1 MERPVGRELMNDKRQ
16 KTRAQQHQL
25 LLAFT
30 AEGRDEVPEDR
41 SEGLASFEVNSEAD
55 GPTSSDR
62 LMERICDPL
71 NLDCAMARVIAN
83 GGAPGVDGMSVKKLE
98 KFWHRHGDRIVSEL
112 LAGTYRPQPVKR
124 VEIPKPDGGVRKL
137 GIPTAVD
144 RVVQQ
149 AILLVLSPE
158 WDATFS
164 DNSFGFRPYRS
175 AHGAVARAQSYLEEG
190 YTWVVDMDLEKFFDR
205 VNHDVLMSRVARRV
219 EDKRLLKL
227 IRAFLNA
234 GVMVDGLFSGT
245 PEGTPQG
252 GPLSPLLSNLLLDD
266 LDRELESRG
275 LRFSRYADDCNIYVK
290 SKRAGERVLQS
301 VTNWL
306 ETKLRLKVNQSKSA
320 VDRPWKRKFLGF
332 TFTTRRKRSIA
343 PASRAKFKKR
353 VREITKRN
361 RGSSLVRVISELRSY
376 LIGWRGYFGHC
387 QTPSVLRKLDS
398 WVHRRLRSYA
408 WKQWKTGRRRF
419 KELRKLGVGKELAA
433 QTAGSRKGFWHN
445 SRSPAL
451 SFALPGKVLCDLGV
465 PLLSDQP
472 KTRV

>member
-1 MERPVGRELMNDKRQ
+1 MNGKRQ
-16 KTRAQQHQL
+16 KTRTSQQQL
-25 LLAFT
+25 RLAFA
-30 AEGRDEVPEDR
+30 AEGRDESPDDRRAGTVPNK
-41 SEGLASFEVNSEAD
+41 ANSRLIS
-55 GPTSSDR
+55 PTGSDR
-62 LMERICDPL
+62 LMERICGPMNFND
-71 NLDCAMARVIAN
+71 AITKVVAN
-83 GGAPGVDGMSVKKLE
+83 DGAPGVDGMQVSDLGRY
-98 KFWHRHGDRIVSEL
+98 FQRHRPRIIGEL
-112 LAGTYRPQPVKR
+112 LSGTYRPQPVKR

-137 GIPTAVD
+137 GIPTVVD
-144 RVVQQ
+144 RVIQQ
-149 AILLVLSPE
+149 AILLVLGPQ
-158 WDATFS
+158 WDETFS
-164 DNSFGFRPYRS
+164 DNSFGFRPNRS
-175 AHGAVARAQSYLEEG
+175 AHDAVARAQSYLEEG

-451 SFALPGKVLCDLGV
+451 SFALPGRVLCDLGV

-472 KTRV
+472 KTKV